1 MRRLRM
7 GMIVAGVA
15 LMLTGTASAQPVAKL
30 DSGSVRGKAEG
41 SVEAFLGLPFAK
53 APVGALRWRAP
64 QPVAKWPGVRDA
76 TAYSPICYQA
86 LIKPWAPYPANFI
99 ADAPVS
105 EDCLYLNVWK
115 PARAKAK
122 LPVLVFIHGGGFRGG
137 SGSLSIYNG
146 ANLAAKGAVVVTVNY
161 RVGVF
166 GFFAH
171 PDLSR
176 ESKQKS
182 SGNYAIL
189 DQIAALKWVRANI
202 AAMGGDP
209 ANVTVSGESA
219 GAASVNSL
227 MVSPLAKGLFHRAI
241 SMSGPVLGGPMM
253 TLADGEKNGLSVAAE
268 LGGGTLAGL
277 RDLSAEQLL
286 DATKGSPPGTPG
298 AKPGFAYIPVFDGKV
313 LAVDP
318 VDGAQPIQSNVPLLA
333 GYNADEMVDY
343 RVRTPEDF
351 VAAVTRRYGKSAPG
365 FLALY
370 PHSTEAEVVAS
381 NLLINRDRYMAALV
395 IWGGKRVGGN
405 GQKLFGYLYDHRYPV
420 APGGQ
425 DFGAFHSSALPYI
438 FGNLI
443 GSDRNFTDAD
453 RAVSQQMQAHWL
465 AFMKTGDPSIPGF
478 DWAPFGTGTVHVMGL
493 GQTHRIRPAVSSPE
507 RLEAFRAFV
516 ASGGHIGLI

>member
-1 MRRLRM
+1 MKW
-7 GMIVAGVA
+7 IAGVA
-15 LMLTGTASAQPVAKL
+15 GAALLVTGTAVAQPVAKL
-30 DSGSVRGKAEG
+30 DSGTVRGKTEG
-41 SVEAFLGLPFAK
+41 QAEAFLGVPFAK
-53 APVGALRWRAP
+53 APVGPLRWRAP
-64 QPVAKWPGVRDA
+64 QPVAKWAGVRDA
-76 TAYSPICYQA
+76 SAYSAICYQA
-86 LIKPWAPYPANFI
+86 IVKPWAPYPANFV

-115 PARAKAK
+115 PAGSSKK

-137 SGSLSIYNG
+137 AGSLSIYNG
-146 ANLAAKGAVVVTVNY
+146 ADLAAKGAVVVTVNY

-171 PDLSR
+171 PDLTK
-176 ESKQKS
+176 ESAQKS

-189 DQIAALKWVRANI
+189 DQIAALKWVRANV

-227 MVSPLAKGLFHRAI
+227 TVSPLAKGLFHRAI

-253 TLADGEKNGLSVAAE
+253 TLAHGEKNGLSVAAE
-268 LGGGTLAGL
+268 LGGGTLVGL
-277 RDLSAEQLL
+277 RGLSAEDLL
-286 DATKGSPPGTPG
+286 NATKGSPPGTPG
-298 AKPGFAYIPVFDGKV
+298 AKPGFLYAPVFDGKV

-318 VDGAQPIQSNVPLLA
+318 VDGASPIQSNVPLLA

-343 RVRTPEDF
+343 KVRTPEDF
-351 VAAVTRRYGKSAPG
+351 VAAVTRRYGASAAS

-370 PHSTEAEVVAS
+370 PHATEAEVAAS

-395 IWGGKRVGGN
+395 IWGQKRVGGN
-405 GQKLFGYLYDHRYPV
+405 GQTLFAYLYDHRYPV

-438 FGNLI
+438 FGNLVDPER
-443 GSDRNFTDAD
+443 SFTQAD

-465 AFMKTGDPSIPGF
+465 AFMKTGNPSIPGF
-478 DWAPFGTGTVHVMGL
+478 DWTPFATASADVMGI
-493 GQTHRIRPAVSSPE
+493 GQTHRVRPAVSSPE

-516 ASGGHIGLI
+516 AAGGRIGLI